1 MQLVDSIRQRRSIRQ
16 FLPKSVPDEVIRDI
30 ISEAVWSPSW
40 GNTQQWEMMVV
51 TGDKLTKL
59 KEENKKA
66 LFAGQKAQPEIAFP
80 EVWPDAHKARYG
92 EIGKAVLESQATDR
106 DDKEGRLQNTSHM
119 FSFFDAPVL
128 LYFMVDKQLSLE
140 YAVLDV
146 GLILQNVS
154 LLACD
159 KGLGSCIMAVSVMYA
174 DIVRKILPVPD
185 NKRLVIGTAMGY
197 PDLEAPINNFERQRD
212 LEQVVTWVA

>member
-1 MQLVDSIRQRRSIRQ
+1 
-16 FLPKSVPDEVIRDI
+16 
-30 ISEAVWSPSW
+30 
-40 GNTQQWEMMVV
+40 
-51 TGDKLTKL
+51 
-59 KEENKKA
+59 
-66 LFAGQKAQPEIAFP
+66 
-80 EVWPDAHKARYG
+80 
-92 EIGKAVLESQATDR
+92 
-106 DDKEGRLQNTSHM
+106 M

-185 NKRLVIGTAMGY
+185 NKRLVIGTALGY

-212 LEQVVTWVA
+212 LEQVVTWVT

>member
-1 MQLVDSIRQRRSIRQ
+1 MQLVDSIRRRRSIRQ
-16 FLPKSVPDEVIRDI
+16 FLPKPVPHEVIQDI
-30 ISEAVWSPSW
+30 ISEAVWAPSW

-51 TGDKLTKL
+51 TGDKLTIL
-59 KEENKKA
+59 REENKKA
-66 LFAGQKAQPEIAFP
+66 LFAGQKAQPEIPFP
-80 EVWPDAHKARYG
+80 EVWPDANKARYE
-92 EIGKAVLESQATDR
+92 EIGKVVLESLATDR
-106 DDKEGRLQNTSHM
+106 DDKEGRLQNTGNM

-185 NKRLVIGTAMGY
+185 NKRLVIGTALGY

-212 LEQVVTWVA
+212 LEQVVTWVT

>member
-1 MQLVDSIRQRRSIRQ
+1 MQLVDSIRRRRSIRQ
-16 FLPKSVPDEVIRDI
+16 FLPKPVPHEVIQDI
-30 ISEAVWSPSW
+30 ISEAVWAPSW

-59 KEENKKA
+59 REENKKA
-66 LFAGQKAQPEIAFP
+66 LFAGQKAQPEIPFP
-80 EVWPDAHKARYG
+80 EVWPDANKARYE
-92 EIGKAVLESQATDR
+92 EIGKVVLESLATDR
-106 DDKEGRLQNTSHM
+106 DDKEGRLQNTGNM

-174 DIVRKILPVPD
+174 DIVRKIIPVPD
-185 NKRLVIGTAMGY
+185 NKRLVIGTALGY

-212 LEQVVTWVA
+212 LEQVVTWVT

>member
-16 FLPKSVPDEVIRDI
+16 FLPKPVPDEVIQDI
-30 ISEAVWSPSW
+30 IAEAVWSPSW

-185 NKRLVIGTAMGY
+185 NKRLVIGTALGY

-212 LEQVVTWVA
+212 LEQVVTWVT

>member
-16 FLPKSVPDEVIRDI
+16 FLAKPIPDEVIRDI
-30 ISEAVWSPSW
+30 LSEAVWSPSW

-59 KEENKKA
+59 KEENRKA
-66 LFAGQKAQPEIAFP
+66 LFAGEKAKPEIPFP
-80 EVWPDAHKARYG
+80 EVWPDAHKTRYG
-92 EIGKAVLESQATDR
+92 EIGKAVLATQATDR
-106 DDKEGRLQNTSHM
+106 DDQETRLQNTGRM
-119 FSFFDAPVL
+119 FSFFEAPVM
-128 LYFMVDKQLSLE
+128 LYFMVDKELSLE

-174 DIVRKILPVPD
+174 DIVREILPIPD
-185 NKRLVIGTAMGY
+185 NKRLVIGTALGY

-212 LEQVVTWVA
+212 LEQVVTWVS

>member
-16 FLPKSVPDEVIRDI
+16 FLPKPVPDEVIQDI
-30 ISEAVWSPSW
+30 IAEAVWSPSW

-51 TGDKLTKL
+51 TGDKLAKL
-59 KEENKKA
+59 REENRKA
-66 LFAGQKAQPEIAFP
+66 LFTGQKAQPEIPFP

-92 EIGKAVLESQATDR
+92 EVGKAVLESQTTDR

-185 NKRLVIGTAMGY
+185 NKRLVIGTALGY

-212 LEQVVTWVA
+212 LEQVVTWVT

>member
-1 MQLVDSIRQRRSIRQ
+1 MQLVDSIRRRRSIRQ
-16 FLPKSVPDEVIRDI
+16 FLPKPVPHEVIQDI
-30 ISEAVWSPSW
+30 ISEAV
-40 GNTQQWEMMVV
+40 
-51 TGDKLTKL
+51 DKLTKL
-59 KEENKKA
+59 REENKKA
-66 LFAGQKAQPEIAFP
+66 LFAGQKAQPEIPFP
-80 EVWPDAHKARYG
+80 EVWPDANKARYE
-92 EIGKAVLESQATDR
+92 EIGKVVLESLATDR
-106 DDKEGRLQNTSHM
+106 DDKEGRLQNTGNM

-174 DIVRKILPVPD
+174 DIVRKIIPVPD
-185 NKRLVIGTAMGY
+185 NKRLVIGTALGY

-212 LEQVVTWVA
+212 LEQVVTWVT

>member
-16 FLPKSVPDEVIRDI
+16 FLPKPVPDEVIQDI
-30 ISEAVWSPSW
+30 IAEAVWSPSW

-92 EIGKAVLESQATDR
+92 AIGKAVLESQATDR

-185 NKRLVIGTAMGY
+185 NKRLVIGTALGY

-212 LEQVVTWVA
+212 LEQVVTWVT

>member
-16 FLPKSVPDEVIRDI
+16 FLPKPVPDEVIQDI
-30 ISEAVWSPSW
+30 IAEAVWSPSW

-159 KGLGSCIMAVSVMYA
+159 KVLGSCIMAVSVMYA

-185 NKRLVIGTAMGY
+185 NKRLVIGTALGY

-212 LEQVVTWVA
+212 LEQVVTWVT

>member
-1 MQLVDSIRQRRSIRQ
+1 MQLVDSIRRRRSIRQ
-16 FLPKSVPDEVIRDI
+16 FLPKPVPHEVIQDI

-51 TGDKLTKL
+51 TGDKLTIL
-59 KEENKKA
+59 REENKKA
-66 LFAGQKAQPEIAFP
+66 LFAGQKAQPEIPFP
-80 EVWPDAHKARYG
+80 EVWPDAHKARYE
-92 EIGKAVLESQATDR
+92 EIGKVVLESQATDR
-106 DDKEGRLQNTSHM
+106 DDKEGRLQNTGHM

-185 NKRLVIGTAMGY
+185 NKRLVIGTALGY

-212 LEQVVTWVA
+212 LEQVVTWVT

>member
-16 FLPKSVPDEVIRDI
+16 FLPKPVPDEVIQDI
-30 ISEAVWSPSW
+30 ITEAVWSPSW

-185 NKRLVIGTAMGY
+185 NKRLVIGTALGY

-212 LEQVVTWVA
+212 LEQVVTWVT

>member
-16 FLPKSVPDEVIRDI
+16 FLPKPVPDEVIQDI
-30 ISEAVWSPSW
+30 IAEAVWSPSW

-185 NKRLVIGTAMGY
+185 NKRLVIGTALGY

-212 LEQVVTWVA
+212 LEQVVTWAT

>member
-16 FLPKSVPDEVIRDI
+16 FLPKPVPDEVIQDI
-30 ISEAVWSPSW
+30 IAEAVWSPSW

-106 DDKEGRLQNTSHM
+106 DDKKGRLQNTSHM

-185 NKRLVIGTAMGY
+185 NKRLVIGTALGY

-212 LEQVVTWVA
+212 LEQVVTWVT